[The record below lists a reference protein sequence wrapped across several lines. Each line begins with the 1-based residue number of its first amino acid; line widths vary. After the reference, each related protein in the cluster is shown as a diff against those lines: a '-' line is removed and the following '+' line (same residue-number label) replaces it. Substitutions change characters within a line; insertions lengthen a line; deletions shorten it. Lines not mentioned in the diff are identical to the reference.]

1 MGGAWIVTLPAGP
14 AIAGPPTNAFTPM
27 WVTINVSGEMEDG
40 RAFFG
45 TDAVRDIDSP

>member
-1 MGGAWIVTLPAGP
+1 MGRARIVTLPAGP
-14 AIAGPPTNAFTPM
+14 AIAGPQPNAVTSTQ
-27 WVTINVSGEMEDG
+27 VTINVGGELEDG

>member
-1 MGGAWIVTLPAGP
+1 MGRARIVTLPAGP
-14 AIAGPPTNAFTPM
+14 AIAGPQPNAVTSTQ
-27 WVTINVSGEMEDG
+27 VTINGGELEDG